1 MSLKWRPSHGVCLQ
15 RNLKTLEIIEVVGK
29 QQSEDTDQIYV
40 CHAKDA

>member
-1 MSLKWRPSHGVCLQ
+1 MEAFTRCLQ

>member
-1 MSLKWRPSHGVCLQ
+1 MEAFTRCLQ

-29 QQSEDTDQIYV
+29 QQSEDGDQIYV